1 MNLEISF
8 WQAFAAVI
16 SLFILW
22 SMTLATVMSWLNT
35 KFSLLL
41 TKSDYDTRH
50 LVLQQRVEAIN
61 DTLTMKIEQNY
72 ASLERRIRHLE
83 IWAASRGSNGPGS
96 YKFSRD
102 QE

>member
-1 MNLEISF
+1 MNLEITF

-22 SMTLATVMSWLNT
+22 SVTLATVMSWLNT

-50 LVLQQRVEAIN
+50 LVLQQRVEAVS
-61 DTLTMKIEQNY
+61 DTLTMKTEQNY

-83 IWAASRGSNGPGS
+83 IWAASRGTNGPGS
-96 YKFSRD
+96 YKFARD